1 MEVIHDWDD
10 TASRKILSAVR
21 RAAGPHAKLL
31 LIELLLPK
39 DGTPNWPTTLDMVML
54 AIGGRQRTLGE
65 YAELLRESGF
75 AMTRELDTQ
84 SGISII
90 EATPV

>member
-1 MEVIHDWDD
+1 
-10 TASRKILSAVR
+10 
-21 RAAGPHAKLL
+21 
-31 LIELLLPK
+31 
-39 DGTPNWPTTLDMVML
+39 ML

-84 SGISII
+84 SSISII
-90 EATPV
+90 EATAV